1 MATPP
6 VTQGP
11 APLSG
16 VSVAESKRR
25 RDGPLVNERLREIG
39 PIVVVV
45 GLAFAVLGG
54 LAVLPAR
61 TWSSQRQ
68 DIAGAQAEL
77 DRIEAEVAELK
88 VQLEQL
94 RTDDEIEHLARQ
106 HFDLVFPGEE
116 SYRIVPPEN

>member
-1 MATPP
+1 MADR
-6 VTQGP
+6 
-11 APLSG
+11 SG
-16 VSVAESKRR
+16 RRNERLVSK
-25 RDGPLVNERLREIG
+25 RLREIG

-45 GLAFAVLGG
+45 GLAVAVLGG

-61 TWSSQRQ
+61 TWISQRQ

-94 RTDDEIEHLARQ
+94 RTDEEIEHLARQ

-116 SYRIVPPEN
+116 SYRIVPPDS